1 MKNLGIVNYRK
12 SKNLQKKRDMY
23 SECLLFG
30 LAMKIHIHHKAKH
43 QFEQNFYG
51 SCFWG
56 MRGGS
61 VM

>member
-1 MKNLGIVNYRK
+1 
-12 SKNLQKKRDMY
+12 MY
-23 SECLLFG
+23 SKCLLFG

-43 QFEQNFYG
+43 QFEQNFQDSY
-51 SCFWG
+51 FWG